1 MGTSISGPLAILYMD
16 NVERKFLRLNP
27 PLTIYARYIDDIFI
41 LTKNEE
47 EANHIFNTI
56 NTIDNHINFTIEYPN
71 ENNELALYWISKSR

>member
-27 PLTIYARYIDDIFI
+27 PLTIYARYVDDLFI

-56 NTIDNHINFTIEYPN
+56 NTIDNHITSQLNIPTKIMNWPY
-71 ENNELALYWISKSR
+71 